1 MVGWNHV
8 PVIVNVLSDE
18 VHATGSADEEIRVA
32 AVLLFEEASQ
42 LLEAAGGSGDI
53 IVHFAYPTSSEPILL
68 TVLRVVAGNSSAH
81 C

>member
-18 VHATGSADEEIRVA
+18 VHATGSADEEIRIA
-32 AVLLFEEASQ
+32 AVLLVEEASQ
-42 LLEAAGGSGDI
+42 LLEAASGSGDI
-53 IVHFAYPTSSEPILL
+53 IVHFAYPTSSASTPLIA
-68 TVLRVVAGNSSAH
+68 LRVVTGNSSAH